1 MYPAVATENRM
12 RWAGYEPQDFELYTT
27 YENFSHCKP
36 NPAYYQDILNKLDL
50 KPEECLMVGNDVTED
65 GAAKALGMDVFFLT
79 DCLINKEEKDID
91 REPHGS
97 FADLEKFILG

>member
-1 MYPAVATENRM
+1 EN
-12 RWAGYEPQDFELYTT
+12 ASF
-27 YENFSHCKP
+27 CKP
-36 NPAYYQDILNKLDL
+36 NPKYYEEIVTRLGLDP
-50 KPEECLMVGNDVTED
+50 KTCLMVGNDVTED

-97 FADLEKFILG
+97 FAELEAFLGL